1 MSVNTIILDW
11 AGTTID
17 FGCMAPVE
25 AFKKAFD
32 NKNIQLT
39 YDEIRQPMGMLKIDH
54 IKQLLSLEQVKEQ
67 WLKLYG
73 RASEEEDVYAIYQDF
88 EKYLFADLAEN
99 SHLKPETKQAMKK
112 IKQLGYNIGSTTGY
126 TKEMMAVV
134 FETAKKEGYH
144 PDYVVTPDEVGSLGR
159 PFPYMIFENM
169 RHFQNLSLE
178 EVIKVGDTISDIK
191 EGKNAGVLSIAVT
204 EGSSEMGLSL
214 AEYKSL
220 SKEEMD
226 QRNQQTAEKFY
237 QHGADFCVKNLLELA
252 EILQEHSTIQR
263 IRENKIEAAVN

>member
-11 AGTTID
+11 AGTTVD

-67 WLKLYG
+67 WLKLHG

-112 IKQLGYNIGSTTGY
+112 SNS
-126 TKEMMAVV
+126 
-134 FETAKKEGYH
+134 
-144 PDYVVTPDEVGSLGR
+144 
-159 PFPYMIFENM
+159 
-169 RHFQNLSLE
+169 
-178 EVIKVGDTISDIK
+178 
-191 EGKNAGVLSIAVT
+191 
-204 EGSSEMGLSL
+204 
-214 AEYKSL
+214 
-220 SKEEMD
+220 
-226 QRNQQTAEKFY
+226 
-237 QHGADFCVKNLLELA
+237 
-252 EILQEHSTIQR
+252 
-263 IRENKIEAAVN
+263 

>member
-11 AGTTID
+11 AGTTVD

-25 AFKKAFD
+25 AFKKAFE
-32 NKNIQLT
+32 NKKIELT
-39 YDEIRQPMGMLKIDH
+39 YEEIREPMGMLKIDH
-54 IKQLLSLEQVKEQ
+54 IKQLLSLDKVKKQ
-67 WLKLYG
+67 WLELYG
-73 RASEEEDVYAIYQDF
+73 RPSVEADVLSIYQDF

-126 TKEMMAVV
+126 TKEMMNVV
-134 FETAKKEGYH
+134 FETAKAEGYH
-144 PDYVVTPDEVGSLGR
+144 PDYVVTPDDVDSLGR
-159 PFPYMIFENM
+159 PYPFMIFENM
-169 RHFQNLSLE
+169 RYFENHSME

-214 AEYKSL
+214 EEYKSL
-220 SKEEMD
+220 SKEEME
-226 QRNQQTAEKFY
+226 RVNQQTAEKFY

-252 EILQEHSTIQR
+252 EVLQEHSTIQKLR
-263 IRENKIEAAVN
+263 GKKIETVFD